1 MDNFEKI
8 LLSNRDWAINRV
20 QKMCNT
26 DDPIDYLDAYS
37 IVLEFQEWI
46 DSKDDENVISF
57 TFEEFQ

>member
-8 LLSNRDWAINRV
+8 LGNNRTWAIDRI
-20 QKMCNT
+20 QKMCDT

-46 DSKDDENVISF
+46 DSKDEECEVISF
-57 TFEEFQ
+57 TFEES